1 MFGRDRCHIQL
12 FEAIE
17 IWRVAITRNS
27 TKGFG
32 AAQFSFDDYDNVIG
46 FVVSQAG
53 YRLSQALANA
63 IESLGS
69 DLRPREFAILNRLH
83 ERGELTQ
90 IQLAEL
96 TYKDK
101 PAITR
106 MLERLITRK
115 LVRKVTSPSDRRA
128 MVVSLTPE
136 GEAMRDAIVPL
147 TVQFLETA
155 CEGVSPENLAITVA
169 TLKRISAQI

>member
-1 MFGRDRCHIQL
+1 VTISEPKPG
-12 FEAIE
+12 
-17 IWRVAITRNS
+17 TR
-27 TKGFG
+27 
-32 AAQFSFDDYDNVIG
+32 FSFDDYDNVIG

-53 YRLSQALANA
+53 YRLSQALARA
-63 IESLGS
+63 IASLGS
-69 DLRPREFAILNRLH
+69 DLKPREFAVLNRLH
-83 ERGELTQ
+83 QHGELNQ

-106 MLERLITRK
+106 MLDRLIARG
-115 LVRKVTSPSDRRA
+115 LVRKEPSLADGRA
-128 MVVSLTPE
+128 MVVSLTPA

-147 TVQFLETA
+147 IAHFLETA
-155 CEGVSPENLAITVA
+155 CAGVSGEDLAVTLA

>member
-1 MFGRDRCHIQL
+1 MP
-12 FEAIE
+12 
-17 IWRVAITRNS
+17 S
-27 TKGFG
+27 P
-32 AAQFSFDDYDNVIG
+32 FSFDDYDNVIG

-53 YRLSQALANA
+53 YRLSQALLQA

-69 DLRPREFAILNRLH
+69 DLRPREFAVLNRLH

-106 MLERLITRK
+106 MLDRLIARG
-115 LVRKVTSPSDRRA
+115 LVRKVASAADRRA

-136 GEAMRDAIVPL
+136 GEALRNAIAPL
-147 TVQFLETA
+147 IVGFLESA
-155 CEGVSPENLAITVA
+155 CAGISDADLAVTVA
-169 TLKRISAQI
+169 TLKRISAQV

>member
-1 MFGRDRCHIQL
+1 M
-12 FEAIE
+12 
-17 IWRVAITRNS
+17 TS
-27 TKGFG
+27 P
-32 AAQFSFDDYDNVIG
+32 FSFDDYDNVIG

-53 YRLSQALANA
+53 YRLSQALLRA

-69 DLRPREFAILNRLH
+69 DLRPREFAVLNRLH

-106 MLERLITRK
+106 MLDRLIERG
-115 LVRKVTSPSDRRA
+115 LVRKIASSADRRA
-128 MVVSLTPE
+128 MVVSLTQE
-136 GEAMRDAIVPL
+136 GEALRNAIVPL
-147 TVQFLETA
+147 IVGFLEAA
-155 CEGVSPENLAITVA
+155 CEGISAEELAVTVT
-169 TLKRISAQI
+169 TLRRISERV

>member
-1 MFGRDRCHIQL
+1 MP
-12 FEAIE
+12 
-17 IWRVAITRNS
+17 S
-27 TKGFG
+27 P
-32 AAQFSFDDYDNVIG
+32 FSFDDYDNVIG

-53 YRLSQALANA
+53 YRLSQALLRA

-69 DLRPREFAILNRLH
+69 DIRPREFAVLNRLH
-83 ERGELTQ
+83 EGGALTQ

-106 MLERLITRK
+106 MLDRLIERG
-115 LVRKVTSPSDRRA
+115 LVRKVASEADRRA

-136 GEAMRDAIVPL
+136 GEALRNAIAPL
-147 TVQFLETA
+147 IVSFLEKA
-155 CEGVSPENLAITVA
+155 CEGIAPDDLAVTVA
-169 TLKRISAQI
+169 TLRRISERV

>member
-1 MFGRDRCHIQL
+1 MP
-12 FEAIE
+12 
-17 IWRVAITRNS
+17 
-27 TKGFG
+27 
-32 AAQFSFDDYDNVIG
+32 AQFSFDDYDNVIG

-53 YRLSQALANA
+53 YRLSQALARA
-63 IESLGS
+63 IASLGS
-69 DLRPREFAILNRLH
+69 DLKPREFAILNRLH

-106 MLERLITRK
+106 MLDRLIARG
-115 LVRKVTSPSDRRA
+115 LVRKEPSLADGRA
-128 MVVSLTPE
+128 MVVSLTPA
-136 GEAMRDAIVPL
+136 GKAMRNAIVPL
-147 TVQFLETA
+147 NVQFLETA
-155 CEGVSPENLAITVA
+155 CAGVSADDLATTVA

>member
-1 MFGRDRCHIQL
+1 
-12 FEAIE
+12 
-17 IWRVAITRNS
+17 
-27 TKGFG
+27 
-32 AAQFSFDDYDNVIG
+32 
-46 FVVSQAG
+46 
-53 YRLSQALANA
+53 LARA

-106 MLERLITRK
+106 MLDRLIARGLARK
-115 LVRKVTSPSDRRA
+115 EPSLADGRA
-128 MVVSLTPE
+128 MVVSLTPA
-136 GEAMRDAIVPL
+136 GEAMRNAIVPL

-155 CEGVSPENLAITVA
+155 CAGVSQDDLAITVA

>member
-1 MFGRDRCHIQL
+1 MG
-12 FEAIE
+12 
-17 IWRVAITRNS
+17 S
-27 TKGFG
+27 P
-32 AAQFSFDDYDNVIG
+32 FSFDDYDNVIG

-53 YRLSQALANA
+53 YRLSQALLRA

-69 DLRPREFAILNRLH
+69 DLRPREFAVLNRLH

-106 MLERLITRK
+106 MLDRLIERG
-115 LVRKVTSPSDRRA
+115 LVRKVASSADRRA
-128 MVVSLTPE
+128 MVVSLTAE
-136 GEAMRDAIVPL
+136 GEALRNAIVPL
-147 TVQFLETA
+147 VVGFLEQA
-155 CEGVSPENLAITVA
+155 CEGISPEDLAVTVA
-169 TLKRISAQI
+169 TLRRISERV